1 MIYETPSTLGTLKM
15 RQDSLESS
23 IFYDNCPNKS
33 PHVTKYYPPTPLQ
46 SDYAIAPKVAA
57 PILPAY
63 INRIN
68 SLVYDKLVIDCGNE
82 EYNNFIAE
90 TIEFNGGSELYSN
103 LITNML
109 VGGNYLITIST
120 DSLYENVVKYTD
132 WGAEYVGYKAPE
144 DYYVEYLMS
153 NGVSYPVT
161 EPKTTHDKNT
171 QPFLLPI
178 NSVEV
183 AGTAN
188 TLGFTPAVFIKN
200 IDKYQDRVYGRPY
213 VYRFLQ
219 SLLEYNLT
227 LSQMARAIR
236 IFQNVWITN
245 KEVDDIN
252 KPLRIQPDYINFLGE
267 KGTLEQAQR
276 NLNLTEEREYCKI
289 KREEIASAA
298 QIPTFMAGVDSVT
311 KLESGIALQIALQP
325 LEELMGKIREVFVR
339 SLTELVE
346 KSLKIKYGT
355 TKVFEVSIMLTKPQ
369 LDAQEK
375 ISLIQS
381 LKADGTL
388 TAEEARNLILP
399 YLGL

>member
-1 MIYETPSTLGTLKM
+1 MIYETPSSMGTLVM
-15 RQDSLESS
+15 RQNALESN
-23 IFYDNCPNKS
+23 IFYENCPNK
-33 PHVTKYYPPTPLQ
+33 PQHQTKYYPPTPLQ

-68 SLVYDKLVIDCGNE
+68 SLVYDKLVIDCGSE

-90 TIEFNGGSELYSN
+90 TVEYNGGSELYSN

-120 DSLYENVVKYTD
+120 DPLIENTIKYTD
-132 WGAEYVGYKAPE
+132 WGAEYVGYKGQD
-144 DYYVEYLMS
+144 DYYVEYLMR
-153 NGVSYPVT
+153 NGTSFPVT
-161 EPKTTHDKNT
+161 EPKTNYDKNT
-171 QPFLLPI
+171 TPFLLPI
-178 NSVEV
+178 NSSEI
-183 AGTAN
+183 AGMQHS
-188 TLGFTPAVFIKN
+188 LGFTPAVFIKN
-200 IDKYQDRVYGRPY
+200 IDKYQDRVYGKPY

-227 LSQMARAIR
+227 LSQIARAIR
-236 IFQNVWITN
+236 IFQNVWVTN

-252 KPLRIQPDYINFLGE
+252 KPLRIQPDYINFLGD

-325 LEELMGKIREVFVR
+325 LEELMGKVREVFVR

-346 KSLKIKYGT
+346 KSLKIRYGST
-355 TKVFEVSIMLTKPQ
+355 NSYNVNIMLTTPQ

-375 ISLIQS
+375 IALIQS

-388 TAEEARNLILP
+388 TAEEARTLILP